1 MSTART
7 THDAQAQLSNAVRAV
22 VDEQFQAQLTNV
34 VRAVVDELSAR
45 IKCDDEGIRK
55 TVNDHHD
62 IVRKWV
68 NGLEDESDGET
79 TALAL
84 GMVELEERVSLVIN
98 QNVSLYNMI
107 DVTNARL
114 DNLRERVRRIEGV
127 LNLEAMD

>member
-22 VDEQFQAQLTNV
+22 VDEQFQAQLTNA

-45 IKCDDEGIRK
+45 IKRDVEGIRK

-79 TALAL
+79 TSLAL

-98 QNVSLYNMI
+98 QNLFLYNMI

-114 DNLRERVRRIEGV
+114 NNLRERVRRIEGV